1 MYLVTSC
8 TAHSRNAPG
17 QHLDNSLPVRLPPLP
32 GCSPCHFISFPLHGV
47 QMACFRA
54 STMVSRPILRTCR
67 TCSGEPG
74 QSGSNES
81 LCESSPAVS
90 PYLSCSNYCIT
101 AAVML
106 IEARLTCHVHLWFE
120 RENWLLSFYRI
131 RPLCKSF
138 LCCALARL
146 PACPTACLRHRESL
160 KPLSFSLFR
169 AVAPLLFL
177 GNLLPCMTSLTFS
190 PPCVSN
196 GMTWHGVKLCATA
209 GDWRKLGGESSRSRV
224 G

>member
-146 PACPTACLRHRESL
+146 PACPTACLVHRESRCHSYYFAL
-160 KPLSFSLFR
+160 WPHCCFS
-169 AVAPLLFL
+169 
-177 GNLLPCMTSLTFS
+177 
-190 PPCVSN
+190 
-196 GMTWHGVKLCATA
+196 ATYCHA
-209 GDWRKLGGESSRSRV
+209 
-224 G
+224 